1 MSTRRE
7 RKQTEKAEAATEEK
21 AAAPPKEKVE
31 KEKVERRQSG
41 GAASASTSGVPAETK
56 PVVEKEKK
64 QAAAPKPVEKEH
76 KEPKPPV
83 EKAPPVVPAACHTP
97 APRAKRLK
105 TESHDERV
113 VPTLAMQ
120 VVAGT
125 GTADCVDGRPAAAC
139 FRGPMGI
146 AVDAQGNLFVADSDN
161 RRVRMVCRASAGAA
175 RPPQDGAAA
184 EAPAGA
190 AAPGPAAGPSDG
202 AAAKPSGNTGATDGS
217 NGSNMVNV
225 PALAVP
231 QHAPCASSA
240 RAWRLRAAR
249 HSQGEA
255 RPLGAQPRPRRLE
268 RTASKAVHCPWSSL
282 SLDHPGAPPRA
293 SSSTP
298 CCPSPTSRCSPCTTA
313 TSSCRCAQPCS
324 PAALQPCSPAA
335 LQPCSPAALQLLHRE
350 SSEQRADC

>member
-1 MSTRRE
+1 MSERMSTRRE

-255 RPLGAQPRPRRLE
+255 HPLGTPRHRLGGSSELPPTPPIHCLWPCRLGASPSRFPQRRSASLLPEGRPRGWHHARICGPLHAALASSAQP
-268 RTASKAVHCPWSSL
+268 A
-282 SLDHPGAPPRA
+282 
-293 SSSTP
+293 
-298 CCPSPTSRCSPCTTA
+298 
-313 TSSCRCAQPCS
+313 
-324 PAALQPCSPAA
+324 
-335 LQPCSPAALQLLHRE
+335 
-350 SSEQRADC
+350 